1 MQGEIPSLEP
11 EHIVP
16 HLKDHLHWRVL
27 VEGVVD
33 VPWEEVP
40 GLVVCVSSA
49 EVSFDE
55 NGIRSYSTEHTV
67 YPESTDGRPAGLNV
81 GEEA

>member
-27 VEGVVD
+27 VEGGVD
-33 VPWEEVP
+33 EEVP

-49 EVSFDE
+49 
-55 NGIRSYSTEHTV
+55 
-67 YPESTDGRPAGLNV
+67 ESTDGRPAGLNV

>member
-1 MQGEIPSLEP
+1 MEGEIESLEL
-11 EHIVP
+11 EHVVP

-27 VEGVVD
+27 VDGVVD
-33 VPWEEVP
+33 VPREEVP

-55 NGIRSYSTEHTV
+55 NGIPRYSTEHTV
-67 YPESTDGRPAGLNV
+67 YIRRLQTGGRLD
-81 GEEA
+81 